1 MKRSFT
7 AILTAAALVSALS
20 AILLVGCMGS
30 APAVNTEQQANR
42 AYMSQVN
49 EIMDEVTV
57 QLDQFVEA
65 VSSGDVVAMR
75 TQADSASRSLDK
87 MSALEAPDALK
98 DIRQSYIDGTDKL
111 REALDQ
117 YVALYAE
124 TESDSFDSSTFN
136 DRLSEIQELYNEGV
150 AALQKGDEDA
160 AAL

>member
-1 MKRSFT
+1 MKRSFI
-7 AILTAAALVSALS
+7 AILTVAALAS
-20 AILLVGCMGS
+20 LLAAGLLAGCMGS

-49 EIMDEVTV
+49 EVMDEVTV

-75 TQADSASRSLDK
+75 TQADSASRSLSK
-87 MSALEAPDALK
+87 MAALEAPEALK
-98 DIRQSYIDGTDKL
+98 GIQQSYIDGTGKL
-111 REALDQ
+111 QEALDQ

-124 TESDSFDSSTFN
+124 TESGSFDSSTFN
-136 DRLSEIQELYNEGV
+136 DRLSEIQERYNEGV